1 MSSKPHESKHEQR
14 VVAPAFVHPEWPAP
28 ANVAALTSTR
38 VGGVSGG
45 RFDTFNLGDHVSDEP
60 AAVARNRRQLV
71 EACPGLAAI
80 SWLEQVHGIDVVVAE
95 PGPAQRAD
103 AQFSQVPGLG
113 CAVMTADC
121 LPVLFCDR
129 AGTQVAAAHA
139 GWRGLCA
146 GVLEATVA
154 TFPEPAQVL
163 AWLGPAIGPAN
174 FEVGAE
180 VRAQFIDVAPAAQ
193 RDATAACFTVAED
206 SNHFLVDIYELARL
220 RLRAVGVTA
229 IYGGGLCTVA
239 DPQRF
244 YSYRRDNVTGRMA
257 SLIYLMA
264 DADSA

>member
-1 MSSKPHESKHEQR
+1 MPHRQQLR
-14 VVAPAFVHPEWPAP
+14 ALAATFVRPEWPAP
-28 ANVAALTSTR
+28 ANVAALTTTR
-38 VGGVSGG
+38 IGGASGG
-45 RFDTFNLGDHVSDEP
+45 RFDTFNLGDHVADAP
-60 AAVARNRRQLV
+60 AAVAHNRQQLV
-71 EACPGLAAI
+71 ESSPGLAAI
-80 SWLEQVHGIDVVVAE
+80 GWLEQVHGVAVVAAE
-95 PGPAQRAD
+95 AGPAQRAD
-103 AQFSQVPGLG
+103 AQFTQVAGLG

-193 RDATAACFTVAED
+193 RDATAACFTVTED
-206 SNHFLVDIYELARL
+206 SNHFLADIYELARL

>member
-1 MSSKPHESKHEQR
+1 MPSKSESG
-14 VVAPAFVHPEWPAP
+14 VIAFLRPDWPAP
-28 ANVAALTSTR
+28 ANVAASTSTR
-38 VGGVSGG
+38 IGGVSAAP
-45 RFDTFNLGDHVSDEP
+45 FDTLNLGDHVGDEP
-60 AAVARNRRQLV
+60 AAVACNRQQLLEV
-71 EACPGLAAI
+71 SPGLAAV
-80 SWLEQVHGIDVVVAE
+80 SWLEQVHGVDVVAAE
-95 PGPAQRAD
+95 SGPVQRAD
-103 AQFSQVPGLG
+103 AQFTQVPGLG

-154 TFPEPAQVL
+154 TFPQPAQLL

-174 FEVGAE
+174 FEVGTE
-180 VRAQFIDVAPAAQ
+180 VRAQFIDAAPAVQ
-193 RDATAACFTVAED
+193 HEATAACFAVTAD
-206 SNHFLVDIYELARL
+206 AGHFLADIYELARL
-220 RLRAVGVTA
+220 RLRAAGVTA

-244 YSYRRDNVTGRMA
+244 YSYRRDGVTGRMA

-264 DADSA
+264 NADRA

>member
-1 MSSKPHESKHEQR
+1 MPNKPESR
-14 VVAPAFVHPEWPAP
+14 AIASAFLRPDWPAP

-38 VGGVSGG
+38 FGGISAAP
-45 RFDTFNLGDHVSDEP
+45 FDTLNLGDHVGDEP
-60 AAVARNRRQLV
+60 AAVASNRQQLV

-80 SWLEQVHGIDVVVAE
+80 SWLEQVHGVAVVAAE
-95 PGPAQRAD
+95 SGPAQRAD
-103 AQFSQVPGLG
+103 AQFTQVASLG

-154 TFPEPAQVL
+154 TFAEPAQLL

-180 VRAQFIDVAPAAQ
+180 VRAQFIEVASPAQ
-193 RDATAACFTVAED
+193 RDATAGCFAVTAD
-206 SNHFLVDIYELARL
+206 TGHFLADIYELARL
-220 RLRAVGVTA
+220 RLRAAGVTA

-244 YSYRRDNVTGRMA
+244 YSYRRDGVTGRMA

-264 DADSA
+264 DTDRA

>member
-1 MSSKPHESKHEQR
+1 MPTTFES
-14 VVAPAFVHPEWPAP
+14 PASAFLRPDWRAP
-28 ANVAALTSTR
+28 ANVAALSSTR
-38 VGGVSGG
+38 LGGVSAAP
-45 RFDTFNLGDHVSDEP
+45 FDSFNLGDHVSDEP
-60 AAVARNRRQLV
+60 VAVAHNRQRLV
-71 EACPGLAAI
+71 ESCPGLAAI
-80 SWLEQVHGIDVVVAE
+80 SWLEQVHGVAVVTAE
-95 PGPAQRAD
+95 SGPAQRAD
-103 AQFSQVPGLG
+103 AQFTQVAGLG
-113 CAVMTADC
+113 CTVMTADC

-154 TFPEPAQVL
+154 TFAEPAHVL

-180 VRAQFIDVAPAAQ
+180 VRAQFIDAALVAQ
-193 RDATAACFTVAED
+193 RDATAACFAVAAD
-206 SNHFLVDIYELARL
+206 AGHFLADIYELARL
-220 RLRAVGVTA
+220 RLRAEGVTA

-244 YSYRRDNVTGRMA
+244 YSYRRDGVTGRMA

-264 DADSA
+264 DADRA